1 MNEEIKNGSKS
12 KACVSFL
19 WTLVPLCFDPRVK
32 WKKKV
37 LKFGSQIA
45 QEVCCKPEFHVASTS
60 PASRESP
67 LYQTRALQGTRS
79 SYCTDTKRLAGSR
92 NQLMV

>member
-37 LKFGSQIA
+37 LKFVNLCLLCLLHCQVGS
-45 QEVCCKPEFHVASTS
+45 CSGHL
-60 PASRESP
+60 RSP
-67 LYQTRALQGTRS
+67 LEWVAISFSRGS
-79 SYCTDTKRLAGSR
+79 S
-92 NQLMV
+92 

>member
-1 MNEEIKNGSKS
+1 M
-12 KACVSFL
+12 
-19 WTLVPLCFDPRVK
+19 
-32 WKKKV
+32 

-45 QEVCCKPEFHVASTS
+45 QEVCCEPEFHVASTS
-60 PASRESP
+60 PTNRESP